1 MARSAAVLR
10 TEVNLDELPNE
21 APSRLRQVLSV
32 CLQRDPRQRV
42 HDIADVRL
50 AMEGAFETSAAASS
64 PEPMPAPRLQ
74 VWQRPIP
81 AALVGLLLLVV
92 GGLAVWTLVGS
103 EMATPRV
110 ERFTVSLSLI
120 RFGGHLSKGEYD
132 GHHGRQPGAADA
144 AELHGRLQDRRGAP
158 GPR

>member
-110 ERFTVSLSLI
+110 ERFTVSPPPPGI
-120 RFGGHLSKGEYD
+120 VA
-132 GHHGRQPGAADA
+132 RQA
-144 AELHGRLQDRRGAP
+144 
-158 GPR
+158 